1 MKIAML
7 GPVGVGKGTQIQ
19 RISERLNYT
28 RLATGDL
35 VRRHIEAGTELG
47 RELKDYYE
55 RGEPVPDDVVME
67 LVRPNLNPA
76 GAWILD
82 GFPRTMAQVHALDE
96 ELEKRSISLDKVI
109 ILEGPNDEEL
119 IERITSGR
127 RQSLATGR
135 VYHTEY
141 DPPPEPGEGR
151 DPGPFVQRDDDKE
164 EALRRELEAYREEAE
179 KIKEYYDEQGI
190 LAVVNAD
197 QDVPEVTEDIIE
209 ALGYP
214 EERAP
219 RA

>member
-1 MKIAML
+1 
-7 GPVGVGKGTQIQ
+7 
-19 RISERLNYT
+19 
-28 RLATGDL
+28 
-35 VRRHIEAGTELG
+35 
-47 RELKDYYE
+47 
-55 RGEPVPDDVVME
+55 
-67 LVRPNLNPA
+67 
-76 GAWILD
+76 
-82 GFPRTMAQVHALDE
+82 
-96 ELEKRSISLDKVI
+96 
-109 ILEGPNDEEL
+109 L

-127 RQSLATGR
+127 RQGLATGR

-164 EALRRELEAYREEAE
+164 EALRRELEAYHEEAE

-197 QDVPEVTEDIIE
+197 QDVPEVTEDIIA

-214 EERAP
+214 EERTP